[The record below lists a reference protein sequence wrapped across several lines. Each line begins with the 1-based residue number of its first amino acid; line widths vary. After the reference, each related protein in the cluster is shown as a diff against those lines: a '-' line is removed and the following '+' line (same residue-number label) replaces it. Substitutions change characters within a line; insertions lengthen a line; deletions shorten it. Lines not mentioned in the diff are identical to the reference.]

1 MSCYFLRTEGL
12 YFWTLELLR
21 QGFNLEPQLF
31 RTRRLK
37 FEGSIILLILIEVS
51 KGEYMMVEVKQNM
64 ENRNH
69 FSLEEKLGICMQ
81 QKISA

>member
-31 RTRRLK
+31 RTCRLK
-37 FEGSIILLILIEVS
+37 FEGSIILLALIEVS
-51 KGEYMMVEVKQNM
+51 KGEYMMVGVKQNI

-81 QKISA
+81 QTISA